1 LATAVPGLPAP
12 PEALIFGVPAFADAM
27 VITNHDAAL
36 PLYFASAIDQPL
48 MQIDPMT
55 SITHA
60 SGMKDELV
68 ICSTGGNPNFSMLI
82 STVTGMR

>member
-1 LATAVPGLPAP
+1 M
-12 PEALIFGVPAFADAM
+12 IFGVPAFADAM

-36 PLYFASAIDQPL
+36 PLYFAVAIDQPL
-48 MQIDPMT
+48 MQIDPQT
-55 SITHA
+55 SISHA

-68 ICSTGGNPNFSMLI
+68 ICSTGNPNFSMLM